1 MKRTTN
7 RRKMMIAGAGV
18 AAVAAL
24 SGAAVPQATEIKGVV
39 SYAGGEFIPE
49 GQVRIYLEDPAAG
62 DGARGAETRVASL
75 GKSRSL
81 AFSLPLPAGS
91 TAFATQEIVAL
102 LTREDGWLLAR
113 GSTPAGVGAPVE
125 IELGIVMY

>member
-24 SGAAVPQATEIKGVV
+24 SGTAVPQAAEIQGVV

-49 GQVRIYLEDPAAG
+49 GNVRIYLDDPAAG
-62 DGARGAETRVASL
+62 ERARGAETHVASL

-81 AFSLPLPAGS
+81 AFSLPLPAG
-91 TAFATQEIVAL
+91 AATSATREIVAL
-102 LTREDGWLLAR
+102 LTRQDGWLLAR
-113 GSTPAGVGAPVE
+113 GSTQAGVGAPVE
-125 IELGIVMY
+125 IELGTVMY